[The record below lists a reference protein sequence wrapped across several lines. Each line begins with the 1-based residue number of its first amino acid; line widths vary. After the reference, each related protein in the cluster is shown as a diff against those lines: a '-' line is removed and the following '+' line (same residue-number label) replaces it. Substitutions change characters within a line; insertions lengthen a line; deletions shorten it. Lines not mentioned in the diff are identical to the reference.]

1 MIMIKK
7 IIAIISLVII
17 LMPCQSALAIAD
29 PDTPP
34 AINEVIVYEF
44 DDGSLGVLI
53 QYYLDYAVTPAD
65 TVTDAY
71 LMAFIDTDGTTQL
84 KAVAPYTYDTSG
96 YGYGYVWIPFTVAEV
111 ATYALDSANIALYE
125 IWFMGNPT
133 IPSGWTGDPPKTTA
147 GIDNWN
153 DTGDM
158 AVLLALDILQ
168 GAELLTLEWGYNL
181 IESTSIG
188 NKLTTIGVAY
198 FENVVPNLR
207 TLAPAAFASYILEP
221 TIEDI
226 DYTTSFGATVADLTG
241 TVFGSP
247 VTLAEG
253 NNNVNVT
260 GLGTLTVTLANGT
273 VGTATT
279 DVCTVTG
286 SPATLVAGVNTI
298 TVGGVVGNIV
308 INVTLQDTTTAADDI
323 VVGTGWDLTV
333 LAATFGMSRWMLS
346 GIVWFIMTICIV
358 AAYFRVMPDKFGGMA
373 SGKSLFPIFI
383 VCIVG
388 GTLLG
393 LLKPVV
399 AILMFI
405 AVGGFF
411 IAYILFFRNSS
422 A

>member
-1 MIMIKK
+1 M
-7 IIAIISLVII
+7 
-17 LMPCQSALAIAD
+17 
-29 PDTPP
+29 
-34 AINEVIVYEF
+34 
-44 DDGSLGVLI
+44 
-53 QYYLDYAVTPAD
+53 
-65 TVTDAY
+65 
-71 LMAFIDTDGTTQL
+71 
-84 KAVAPYTYDTSG
+84 
-96 YGYGYVWIPFTVAEV
+96 
-111 ATYALDSANIALYE
+111 
-125 IWFMGNPT
+125 
-133 IPSGWTGDPPKTTA
+133 A

-388 GTLLG
+388 GALLG

-399 AILMFI
+399 VILMFI

>member
-1 MIMIKK
+1 MIKK

-17 LMPCQSALAIAD
+17 LMPVQSALAIAD

-96 YGYGYVWIPFTVAEV
+96 YGHGYVWIPFTVAEV

-133 IPSGWTGDPPKTTA
+133 IPSGWTGDPPKTMA

-388 GTLLG
+388 GALLG

>member
-1 MIMIKK
+1 MIKK

-17 LMPCQSALAIAD
+17 LMPVQSALAIAD

-96 YGYGYVWIPFTVAEV
+96 YGYGYAWIPFTATEV

-133 IPSGWTGDPPKTTA
+133 IPSGWTGDPPKTMA

-388 GTLLG
+388 GALLG